1 MADIDRTTLRFDEF
15 SLHTFFGPA
24 SDLVRRLTFHYMA
37 QGSRQVL
44 KLLGSINLLGN
55 PVGLVED
62 VSNGVKALVS
72 SASKDPEMKDAE
84 YSQRLE
90 EGLNMM
96 WRSTAK
102 GVFNTA
108 SKITSTI
115 GNGVASLTFNKH
127 YKEQRVMGRNGFLHG
142 ITSGV
147 SGVVMDPIRGARRN
161 GVRGALEGVGMG
173 LAGVVTKPL
182 SGLMDDTT
190 RVLDSVK
197 VAASGEKKL
206 ERLRLPRCVP
216 CDRVLRV
223 FDEHTAFGQ
232 SLFATATTRFLV
244 EQESGEQYVLHCCVD
259 GNSHYLVVTQFHAL
273 LLEPNCDLL
282 WCVPLRGISVEE
294 EDEEMRIILGKQS
307 RLLLFAE
314 KKICSRMYG
323 ILRNIPLWTPKE
335 IVQCSKDFVR
345 FVETRC
351 RAVWSG

>member
-1 MADIDRTTLRFDEF
+1 
-15 SLHTFFGPA
+15 
-24 SDLVRRLTFHYMA
+24 
-37 QGSRQVL
+37 
-44 KLLGSINLLGN
+44 
-55 PVGLVED
+55 
-62 VSNGVKALVS
+62 
-72 SASKDPEMKDAE
+72 
-84 YSQRLE
+84 
-90 EGLNMM
+90 MM

-294 EDEEMRIILGKQS
+294 EDEEMRIILGQAVAPAAVCGEED
-307 RLLLFAE
+307 LFAHVRHFE
-314 KKICSRMYG
+314 EHPCCGRRRRLCSAQRTSSASW
-323 ILRNIPLWTPKE
+323 R
-335 IVQCSKDFVR
+335 
-345 FVETRC
+345 
-351 RAVWSG
+351 RAVEQFGRGDT